1 MPYIPQ
7 LVALTINKHI
17 RFTYT
22 AILPVQKLAVLDSS
36 GHMVFFLMQV
46 MRLLV
51 TDVVASCAETQRR
64 DRGRTLRPTVRC

>member
-51 TDVVASCAETQRR
+51 TDVVATCARHNVVIVVVPYGLQ
-64 DRGRTLRPTVRC
+64 